1 MKVGFCRID
10 KDGKITD
17 IQREYF
23 SQGWIFK
30 DTESFEHFHTIPCY
44 VPELFDIAYTRKD
57 ILALCD
63 NQERI
68 AEKIFYQLDWQT
80 PEALLD
86 EEISIGELT
95 VCEGCQ
101 RLFESYHTMQCPN
114 CGYTHG

>member
-1 MKVGFCRID
+1 MKVGSCKID
-10 KDGKITD
+10 KNGILID
-17 IQREYF
+17 IHREYW

-30 DTESFEHFHTIPCY
+30 DTEAFELSHSLPCY
-44 VPELFDIAYTRKD
+44 ISELSDKAYTRKD

-86 EEISIGELT
+86 EEISVGELT
-95 VCEGCQ
+95 ICEGCQ
-101 RLFESYHTMQCPN
+101 RLFESYHTMQCPK
-114 CGYTHG
+114 CGHNHD

>member
-1 MKVGFCRID
+1 MKVGSCKID
-10 KDGKITD
+10 KNGIL
-17 IQREYF
+17 INIHREYW

-30 DTESFEHFHTIPCY
+30 ETEAFEISHSLPCY
-44 VPELFDIAYTRKD
+44 VSELSDKVYTKKD

-101 RLFESYHTMQCPN
+101 HLFESYHTMQCPN
-114 CGYTHG
+114 CGHNHD